1 MNLEK
6 WLETNIG
13 YEAFRPGL
21 DRVVQA
27 LNLFDLGLPDKK
39 IISIAGTNGKGQT
52 SREIYRLC
60 QSRVSCALWTSPHL
74 VFLEERFS
82 KNGEL
87 IGRTDLENL
96 CFETFHELEKA
107 QLKLS
112 YFEFLFLVFLRFAS
126 DCDVLVLEVGL
137 GGRLDAVNVVDA
149 DIAVVTSISRDHQDY
164 LGNRYEQIL
173 SEKLGLARA
182 GSLTVTNFE
191 LSYLRRLSKDF
202 LGRLNSEWI
211 DLFDAKICSSDMH
224 FSKRNLLLANFCV
237 SKLLGEDFSDEL
249 VDSSPLIE
257 FEIDGVVCHGLTSH
271 NPDGVRKGVQFLNH
285 DKYTNP
291 YQLVL
296 MSFSDRR
303 MEDAQTMLNT
313 VKAWMGEKGN
323 IVLSAFDHPKAMP
336 RDHVID
342 LAQKARVKF
351 VNDATEFIKNS
362 NADKTLVLGSNYFIG
377 QLLQGLGPRR

>member
-21 DRVVQA
+21 DRVYQA
-27 LNLFDLGLPDKK
+27 LELFDLGLSQKK

-60 QSRVSCALWTSPHL
+60 QNKHSCALWTSPHL
-74 VFLEERFS
+74 ICLEERFS

-87 IGRTDLENL
+87 VHRS
-96 CFETFHELEKA
+96 ELEQLCLDTYKHLNAA

-112 YFEFLFLVFLRFAS
+112 YFEFLFLVFLRFSS
-126 DCDVLVLEVGL
+126 DCEVLVLEVGL

-149 DIAVVTSISRDHQDY
+149 DIAVVSSISRDHQDY
-164 LGNRYEQIL
+164 LGSRYEQIL
-173 SEKLGLARA
+173 SEKLGIARA
-182 GSLTVTNFE
+182 QGLTVTNFE
-191 LSYLRRLSKDF
+191 LSYLRQLSNKFLSK
-202 LGRLNSEWI
+202 LGSEWV
-211 DLFDAKICSSDMH
+211 DLFDIKVCTADMD
-224 FSKRNLLLANFCV
+224 FSKRNLLLANFCA
-237 SKLLGEDFSDEL
+237 SKLLGEDLSAQLGEA
-249 VDSSPLIE
+249 SPLIE
-257 FEIDGVVCHGLTSH
+257 FEIEGAVCHGLTSH

-285 DKYTNP
+285 DKYTNA
-291 YQLVL
+291 YQMVL

-303 MEDAQTMLNT
+303 MDDAQTMLNT
-313 VKAWMGEKGN
+313 VKAWMGEKAN
-323 IVLSAFDHPKAMP
+323 IVLCAFDHPKAMP
-336 RDHVID
+336 RDRVRD

-351 VNDATEFIKNS
+351 VNDATEFIKNN

-377 QLLQGLGPRR
+377 QFLQSSRPRR